1 MLTDGSPLA
10 SPAIVTPETAFRE
23 APKVPAE
30 LLLTAKQL
38 LSLYRDECRPFL
50 QQHLPVA
57 VEGLDRRAELLKSAV
72 GSRETLD
79 VGFVGESQVGK
90 STLLNA
96 LIGEYALPSGGVGP
110 LTAQAIHVR
119 HSEEPFFVVQ
129 YHGRKKLNEA
139 RFAIESSLSGEAAR
153 SGSSQVEGD
162 RSELSDAVT
171 DEAVGAQGVHV
182 ADALVRS
189 FEEVFG
195 ITDGERAEGRMAL
208 QCLRLALGQGVNE
221 PLAVSDL
228 SQQRIREVQGLIG
241 QEVRVDSSVDH
252 AAFRQRLR
260 SCAAGYQSPLV
271 AGLEL
276 HLSADVLRALHLVD
290 LPGVGTI
297 NDPAQNETK
306 RFVRTGD
313 ALAIVVRN
321 NGITEAVVNLLERS
335 EFISRWIWHQGEDS
349 APIHALVIVTHL
361 DDVARGRY
369 SEAKRAAH
377 ELGERPPSK
386 EEIFRE
392 ISDQMVEKVRTDL
405 RAELMRSPAF
415 VDLEGEDRARRQ
427 AVVDNL
433 CDGLR
438 VHCVAAPDAL
448 ELEFG
453 DENDAFLRD
462 LGATGVPRLR
472 QTMVDLAGEHTEKRR
487 EWIQNALTSFRS
499 LLKEN
504 IERAERVYE
513 EAPEVGVV
521 ARFRQVADPLLPG
534 LEARMQ
540 GLHGRCMS
548 RLSEGIPDK
557 IEELCLKAEL
567 AATKKL
573 QWMRRHAEGLHYQ
586 SLNAA
591 LRRSGRWDNR
601 GVDYPGGI
609 TRAFVDTVAGEWTAV
624 VVTPVKETLSEAVD
638 EDSKL
643 VEELVG
649 VARGADPRLVETAQ
663 VDGFVA
669 SMREAAESCVPWS
682 EKRLGELRANVEA
695 ALSEA
700 VADPIAEA
708 CEEAIDAGRN
718 RGTGA
723 KQRIINVF
731 EDSGTK
737 ALSSAKAV
745 AIGLLK
751 DRYGELYSQLHRD
764 YLGVFENPVRK
775 VYDEITK
782 EINWHQEA
790 ERERLQETAR
800 AFAESV
806 SRKMERIFA

>member
-1 MLTDGSPLA
+1 M
-10 SPAIVTPETAFRE
+10 TPETASKE
-23 APKVPAE
+23 VPQVPAE
-30 LLLTAKQL
+30 LPLTAQQL
-38 LSLYRDECRPFL
+38 LSLYRDECRSFL
-50 QQHLPVA
+50 EQHLPVS
-57 VEGLDRRAELLKSAV
+57 VEGLDRRAELLESAV
-72 GSRETLD
+72 SSRETLD

-96 LIGEYALPSGGVGP
+96 LIGAYALPSGGVGP

-139 RFAIESSLSGEAAR
+139 RFAIESFLSGEAAR
-153 SGSSQVEGD
+153 GDRSQAEMD

-171 DEAVGAQGVHV
+171 DEAVGAQGTHV

-208 QCLRLALGQGVNE
+208 QCLRLALGQDVGE

-228 SQQRIREVQGLIG
+228 SKERIREVQELIG
-241 QEVRVDSSVDH
+241 QEARVES
-252 AAFRQRLR
+252 AADRATFQSRLKL
-260 SCAAGYQSPLV
+260 CAAGYQSPLV

-276 HLSADVLRALHLVD
+276 HLSAEVLRALHLVD

-369 SEAKRAAH
+369 SEAKQAAR

-392 ISDQMVEKVRTDL
+392 ISVQMVEKVRTDL
-405 RAELMRSPAF
+405 RSELMRSPAF
-415 VDLEGEDRARRQ
+415 ADLEGADRARRQ
-427 AVVDNL
+427 EIVDTL

-453 DENDAFLRD
+453 DEDDAFLRD
-462 LGATGVPRLR
+462 LDATGVPGLR
-472 QTMVDLAGEHTEKRR
+472 RTMVDLAGEHTEKRR
-487 EWIQNALTSFRS
+487 EWIENTLRSFRA
-499 LLKEN
+499 LLTEN
-504 IERAERVYE
+504 VERAERVYE

-521 ARFRQVADPLLPG
+521 TRFRQVADPLLPE

-567 AATKKL
+567 SATKRL
-573 QWMRRHAEGLHYQ
+573 QWMRRHAEDLHYQ

-591 LRRSGRWDNR
+591 LRRAGRWDNR

-609 TRAFVDTVAGEWTAV
+609 TRAFVETVAGEWAAV

-643 VEELVG
+643 VAELVA
-649 VARGADPRLVETAQ
+649 VARDADQRLVETAQ

-669 SMREAAESCVPWS
+669 SMREAAESCIPWS
-682 EKRLGELRANVEA
+682 KKRLDELRSNVEA

-700 VADPIAEA
+700 VADPIADA
-708 CEEAIDAGRN
+708 CEAAINAGRN
-718 RGTGA
+718 QGSGA
-723 KQRIINVF
+723 KRRIIDVF
-731 EDSGTK
+731 EDAGMK
-737 ALSSAKAV
+737 ALIDAREAAS
-745 AIGLLK
+745 GLLK
-751 DRYGELYSQLHRD
+751 ARYGELYSQLHRD

-782 EINWHQEA
+782 EVDRQQEA

-800 AFAESV
+800 AFAENV
-806 SRKMERIFA
+806 GKKMELIFA